1 MAAAVLAVITATFAL
16 LVPNFLSVG
25 NLQLLATDFAEPGL
39 VALAL
44 FLVVLAGG
52 IDLSLGAIFAL
63 ANLAALLLF
72 RVYGFSLGLTVPAVI
87 ALGAGLGAVNG
98 VLVAVAGLRPFL
110 TTMAMLLVLRGVYD
124 LVSQKFTFALA
135 SAAHD
140 GAVWQFLGGGQIL
153 GVPVN
158 LLVLGAVALGLHA
171 MLTRTRLGMHVIATG
186 SDPRAAR
193 QSGVRVERVRF
204 WVYPAA
210 GAIVAGAA
218 ILYAARQDAAGSNVG
233 SGWEVAA
240 LTALVMGGA
249 SLTGGRGGVVN
260 VLVGAASL
268 SLLSGGLLRLNAPGN
283 AASAVIGASL
293 LLAVGAGIGFA
304 RRREGRRAAAVTD
317 AAPGG
322 TVPEAMVPKATLPE
336 ATVPESAG
344 APGGGLH
351 LRGIGKSYAGTVALD
366 GIDLAFAYGEIH
378 ALVGQNGAGK
388 STLSG
393 IVAGETR
400 PDAGTIALDG
410 RPLAFAT
417 PADANAAGIA
427 MVYQESSLVPDLTV
441 AQNLQLGA
449 EPFLL
454 DRAGARAEA
463 RAAMAAWGW
472 RIDPRTRAGD
482 LDTAARQV
490 VEIARAVRR
499 RARLIVFDEP
509 TAALTPP
516 ERATFF
522 RLIRHLRAQGSAVVL
537 VTHALEEVLAQA
549 DTVTVLRDG
558 RRVATGP
565 VAGVTRADLVRMMV
579 GRTVPDEAAPR
590 REKTPADRDGAP
602 PALAVV
608 RVRAGAAVR
617 DMSFEVKAGEVVGLT
632 GLVGAGRT
640 ETARH
645 AVGLYAPR
653 RGGGAIRLHGRP
665 VAFSG
670 AGPAVRA
677 GLVYVTEDRKTE
689 GLFESLSVEENIVLG
704 ILATRPGRRF
714 LYPRQSMRARMARP
728 WLDALRVTAI
738 DAGGP
743 LGTFSGGNQQKVVLA
758 RALAQAPDVI
768 LADEPTRGVDV
779 GAIPEIHAALRR
791 AAGEGKAVLAISS
804 DLSEVLSLSDRIVV
818 ARAGRVVAAFD
829 AAEAREEAIVSAAMT

>member
-1 MAAAVLAVITATFAL
+1 MPTVVLAVIATTFAL
-16 LVPNFLSVG
+16 LVPNALSVG

-44 FLVVLAGG
+44 FLIVLCGG

-72 RVYGFSLGLTVPAVI
+72 RVYGFSIGLTVPAVI

-110 TTMAMLLVLRGVYD
+110 TTLAMLLVLRGGYD

-135 SAAHD
+135 AAAHD
-140 GAVWQFLGGGQIL
+140 GPVWQFLGGGQVL

-171 MLTRTRLGMHVIATG
+171 VLTRTRFGMHVIATG

-204 WVYPAA
+204 GVYPAA
-210 GAIVAGAA
+210 GVIVACAA

-249 SLTGGRGGVVN
+249 SLAGGRGSVVN

-293 LLAVGAGIGFA
+293 LLAVGAGLWFA
-304 RRREGRRAAAVTD
+304 RRRERAHATVTTD
-317 AAPGG
+317 AAPGA
-322 TVPEAMVPKATLPE
+322 V
-336 ATVPESAG
+336 VPESSG
-344 APGGGLH
+344 ERRGGCA
-351 LRGIGKSYAGTVALD
+351 LRLTGIGKSYAGNIALD
-366 GIDLAFAYGEIH
+366 GIDLAFSHGEIH

-388 STLSG
+388 STLAG

-400 PDAGTIALDG
+400 PDAGTITLDG
-410 RPLAFAT
+410 RPLTFAT

-441 AQNLQLGA
+441 AQNLQLGT

-454 DRAGARAEA
+454 DRAGARADA
-463 RAAMAAWGW
+463 CAAMAAWGW
-472 RIDPRTRAGD
+472 RIDPQARAGD
-482 LDTAARQV
+482 LDTAARQM

-509 TAALTPP
+509 TAALTPR

-522 RLIRHLRAQGSAVVL
+522 RMIRHMRTHGTALVL

-549 DTVTVLRDG
+549 DAVTVLRDG
-558 RRVATGP
+558 RLVATRP
-565 VAGVTRADLVRMMV
+565 VAAITRADLVRLMV
-579 GRTVPDEAAPR
+579 GRTVAGEASPR
-590 REKTPADRDGAP
+590 REKTTAKRADAP
-602 PALAVV
+602 PAFAVV
-608 RVRAGAAVR
+608 RARAGAAVR
-617 DMSFEVKAGEVVGLT
+617 GMTFDVRAGEVVGLT

-653 RGGGAIRLHGRP
+653 RGGAIRLHGRP
-665 VAFSG
+665 VAFTD
-670 AGPAVRA
+670 AGQAVRA
-677 GLVYVTEDRKTE
+677 GLVYVTEDRQTE
-689 GLFESLSVEENIVLG
+689 GLFESLSAEENIVLG

-714 LYPRQSMRARMARP
+714 LYPRRLVRARMARP
-728 WLDALRVTAI
+728 WLDALRVAAL

-743 LGTFSGGNQQKVVLA
+743 LGSFSGGNQQKVVLA

-779 GAIPEIHAALRR
+779 GAVPDIHAALRR

-818 ARAGRVVAAFD
+818 ARAGRVVATFE